1 MATASLPW
9 ISMYMCCN
17 WEVVYASLPTE
28 SAVLPVILADFVD
41 AVMSLVCGSSTPA
54 FLWEQY
60 FSSRILAASRARVA
74 TPTTTPAEMPAVV
87 RIVLVAGAGVSAGL
101 KGTVCVEV

>member
-9 ISMYMCCN
+9 ISMCCN
-17 WEVVYASLPTE
+17 REVGHASLPTE

-74 TPTTTPAEMPAVV
+74 MPTTTPAEMPAVV
-87 RIVLVAGAGVSAGL
+87 RIVLVAGVSTGL